1 MATRRTRTWAT
12 VVYPESCVDKWQ
24 EVLAGECVPAIIS
37 PLHDKDINPD
47 RTPKKPHWHVMFMYA
62 GPKSQQQV
70 SDLCGK
76 IGAILPIPIQ
86 DARSMARYFVHKD
99 NPSKY
104 QYDEKDI
111 VCLSGADY
119 YELTLTSKDRYDT
132 LSEIITYLKDK
143 KVLYYNDLLDYCLD
157 SDNIRWFKVCCD
169 NTVLL
174 RGYCVSASTKKK
186 DLEDVREFNTIPTR
200 STKLYSPN

>member
-12 VVYPESCVDKWQ
+12 VLYPESCVDKWQ

-37 PLHDKDINPD
+37 PLHDKDNNPD
-47 RTPKKPHWHVMFMYA
+47 GTPKKAHWHLMFMYA

-70 SDLCGK
+70 SELCSK
-76 IGAILPIPIQ
+76 LGAILPIPIQ

-132 LSEIITYLKDK
+132 LTEIITYLKEK

-186 DLEDVREFNTIPTR
+186 DLEDVRQFN
-200 STKLYSPN
+200 SVPNRPVKPY

>member
-37 PLHDKDINPD
+37 PLHDKDNNPD
-47 RTPKKPHWHVMFMYA
+47 ATPKKAHWHVMFMYA

-70 SDLCGK
+70 SELCSK
-76 IGAILPIPIQ
+76 LGAILPIPIQ

-132 LSEIITYLKDK
+132 LTEIITYLKEK

-186 DLEDVREFNTIPTR
+186 DLEDVRQLNTIPTR
-200 STKLYSPN
+200 PVKPY

>member
-37 PLHDKDINPD
+37 PLHDKDNNPD
-47 RTPKKPHWHVMFMYA
+47 GTPKKAHWHVMFLFA

-70 SDLCGK
+70 SELCNK
-76 IGAILPIPIQ
+76 IGGVLPIPIQ
-86 DARSMARYFVHKD
+86 DARSMARYFIHKD

-119 YELTLTSKDRYDT
+119 YDMTLTSKDRYEA
-132 LSEIITYLKDK
+132 LAEIITYLKDN
-143 KVLYYNDLLDYCLD
+143 KVMYYSDLLDYCLD
-157 SDNIRWFKVCCD
+157 SDNLRWFKVCSD

-186 DLEDVREFNTIPTR
+186 DLEDVRQLNTISTRPTQHY
-200 STKLYSPN
+200 T

>member
-37 PLHDKDINPD
+37 PLHDKDTNPD
-47 RTPKKPHWHVMFMYA
+47 KTPKKPHWHVMFLFA

-70 SDLCGK
+70 TELCNK
-76 IGAILPIPIQ
+76 IGGVLPIPIQ
-86 DARSMARYFVHKD
+86 DARSMARYFIHKD

-119 YELTLTSKDRYDT
+119 YDMTLTSKDRYEA
-132 LSEIITYLKDK
+132 LAEIITYLKEN
-143 KVLYYNDLLDYCLD
+143 KVMYYSDLLDYCLD
-157 SDNIRWFKVCCD
+157 SDNLRWFKVCSD

-186 DLEDVREFNTIPTR
+186 DLEDVRQFNTVPTR
-200 STKLYSPN
+200 PTQFNT

>member
-12 VVYPESCVDKWQ
+12 VVYPESCVSNWQ
-24 EVLAGECVPAIIS
+24 QVLADECVPAIIS

-47 RTPKKPHWHVMFMYA
+47 NTPKKPHWHVMFMFS

-70 SDLCGK
+70 SELCNK
-76 IGAILPIPIQ
+76 IGGVLPITIQ
-86 DARSMARYFVHKD
+86 DVKSMARYFIHKD

-104 QYDEKDI
+104 QYDERDV

-119 YELTLTSKDRYDT
+119 YDLTLTSKDRYEA
-132 LSEIITYLKDK
+132 LAEIITYLRHNN
-143 KVLYYNDLLDYCLD
+143 VMYYSDLLDFCLE
-157 SDNIRWFKVCCD
+157 SDNMRWFKVCSD

-174 RGYCVSASTKKK
+174 RGYCVSASTKVK
-186 DLEDVREFNTIPTR
+186 DLEDVRESHSVSVRPI
-200 STKLYSPN
+200 KLHQA

>member
-24 EVLAGECVPAIIS
+24 DVLAGECVPAIIS

-47 RTPKKPHWHVMFMYA
+47 GTPKKPHWHVMFLFA

-70 SDLCGK
+70 SELCNK
-76 IGAILPIPIQ
+76 IGGVLPIPIQ
-86 DARSMARYFVHKD
+86 DSKSMARYFIHKD

-104 QYDEKDI
+104 QYEEKDI

-119 YELTLTSKDRYDT
+119 YDMTLTSKDRYDI
-132 LSEIITYLKDK
+132 LAEIITYLKEN
-143 KVLYYNDLLDYCLD
+143 KVLYYSDLLDFCLD
-157 SDNIRWFKVCCD
+157 SDNLRWLKVALD
-169 NTVLL
+169 NTVVL

-186 DLEDVREFNTIPTR
+186 DSEDVRQFNSVPTR
-200 STKLYSPN
+200 STQHYT

>member
-1 MATRRTRTWAT
+1 MSTTRRTRIWAT
-12 VVYPESCVDKWQ
+12 VVYPESCTDKWQ
-24 EVLAGECVPAIIS
+24 EILAGECVPAIIS
-37 PLHDKDINPD
+37 PLHDKDTNPD
-47 RTPKKPHWHVMFMYA
+47 KTPKKPHWHVMFMYA
-62 GPKSQQQV
+62 GPKSQAQV
-70 SDLCGK
+70 TELCNK
-76 IGAILPIPIQ
+76 IGGVLPIPIQ
-86 DARSMARYFVHKD
+86 DSKSMARYFVHKD

-132 LSEIITYLKDK
+132 LIEIITYLKEN

-157 SDNIRWFKVCCD
+157 SDNLRWFKVSCD

-174 RGYCVSASTKKK
+174 GRYCVSAATKKK
-186 DLEDVREFNTIPTR
+186 DSEDVREP
-200 STKLYSPN
+200 YPVPNRPIKPY

>member
-37 PLHDKDINPD
+37 PLHDKDNNPD
-47 RTPKKPHWHVMFMYA
+47 GTPKKAHWHVMFMYA

-70 SDLCGK
+70 SELCSK
-76 IGAILPIPIQ
+76 LGAILPIPIQ

-104 QYDEKDI
+104 HYDEKDI

-132 LSEIITYLKDK
+132 LTEIITYLKEK

-186 DLEDVREFNTIPTR
+186 DLEDVRQLNTIPTR
-200 STKLYSPN
+200 PVKPY

>member
-47 RTPKKPHWHVMFMYA
+47 KTPKKPHWHVMFMYA

-70 SDLCGK
+70 SELCSK
-76 IGAILPIPIQ
+76 LGAILPIPIQ

-132 LSEIITYLKDK
+132 LSEIITYLKEK

-186 DLEDVREFNTIPTR
+186 DLEDVRQLNTIPTR
-200 STKLYSPN
+200 PVKPY

>member
-37 PLHDKDINPD
+37 PLHDKDNNPD
-47 RTPKKPHWHVMFMYA
+47 GTPKKAHWHVMFMYA

-70 SDLCGK
+70 SELCSK
-76 IGAILPIPIQ
+76 LGAILPIPIQ

-132 LSEIITYLKDK
+132 LTEIITYLKEK
-143 KVLYYNDLLDYCLD
+143 KVLYYNDLLDFCLD

-186 DLEDVREFNTIPTR
+186 DLEDVRQLNTIPTR
-200 STKLYSPN
+200 PVKPY

>member
-37 PLHDKDINPD
+37 PLHDKDNNPD
-47 RTPKKPHWHVMFMYA
+47 GTPKKAHWHVMFMYA

-70 SDLCGK
+70 SELCSK
-76 IGAILPIPIQ
+76 LGAILPIPIQ

-111 VCLSGADY
+111 ACLSGADY

-132 LSEIITYLKDK
+132 LTEIITYLKEK

-186 DLEDVREFNTIPTR
+186 DLEDVRQLNTIPTR
-200 STKLYSPN
+200 PVKPY